1 MRVYFQMK
9 ASFKEV
15 KPMKKPDQPIIPLTY
30 GRDSAAAAFGVSA
43 PLIDDWI
50 SRKDDPLPCWRE
62 GRRILI
68 PVKEAQ
74 EWISRQLAKAQ

>member
-1 MRVYFQMK
+1 MYT
-9 ASFKEV
+9 FKRKHIEEV

-74 EWISRQLAKAQ
+74 EWISRQVAKAAAL